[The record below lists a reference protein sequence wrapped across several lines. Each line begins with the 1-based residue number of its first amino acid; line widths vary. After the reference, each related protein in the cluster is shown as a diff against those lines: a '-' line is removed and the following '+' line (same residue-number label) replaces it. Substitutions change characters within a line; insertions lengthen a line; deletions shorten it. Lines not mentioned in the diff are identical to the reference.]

1 MSRFHVTPLLFAVAL
16 LSLTS
21 LAQAREPVVLELAYI
36 HNGKT
41 VSQDIRGDVGRF
53 PLKDTKA
60 AHFQWLLRPGDSIK
74 GAVRPADKFIELAH
88 AADGNSQTLC
98 VVEVR
103 YFPDGQ
109 RWKPAFRID
118 DTPLMVHDPATG
130 QWRPVG
136 YVDGNPALIQ
146 LIGPSLPNAEGYYSE
161 LRFGLTTGPVAIH
174 AYTVR

>member
-1 MSRFHVTPLLFAVAL
+1 MIRFHVKPLLLAGAL
-16 LSLTS
+16 LCLAPV
-21 LAQAREPVVLELAYI
+21 AQAKEPVVLVLAYI
-36 HNGKT
+36 QNDKT
-41 VSQDIRGDVGRF
+41 VSQDIRGDVGSF
-53 PLKDTKA
+53 PLKQTKTA
-60 AHFQWLLRPGDSIK
+60 QHQWLLRPGESIK
-74 GAVRPADKFIELAH
+74 STSRPADKFIELAH
-88 AADGNSQTLC
+88 DADGNSQTLC

-118 DTPLMVHDPATG
+118 ETPLMARDPATG

-136 YVDGNPALIQ
+136 YVNGNPALLQ

>member
-1 MSRFHVTPLLFAVAL
+1 MIRFHVNPLLLAGAL
-16 LSLTS
+16 LCLAPV
-21 LAQAREPVVLELAYI
+21 AQAKEPVVLVLSYI
-36 HNGKT
+36 QNDKT

-53 PLKDTKA
+53 PLEKTKTA
-60 AHFQWLLRPGDSIK
+60 QFQWLLRPGDSVK
-74 GAVRPADKFIELAH
+74 SAVRPDDKFIELAH
-88 AADGNSQTLC
+88 AADGNSLTLC

-118 DTPLMVHDPATG
+118 ETPLVARDPATG

-146 LIGPSLPNAEGYYSE
+146 LIGPSLPNAEGYYAE

-174 AYTVR
+174 SYTVR

>member
-1 MSRFHVTPLLFAVAL
+1 MSRFHVTPLLLVVAL
-16 LSLTS
+16 LAVAP
-21 LAQAREPVVLELAYI
+21 LAQAKEPVVLVLAYTQ
-36 HNGKT
+36 NDKT

-53 PLKDTKA
+53 PLKETKA
-60 AHFQWLLRPGDSIK
+60 AQFQWLLRPGERVK
-74 GAVRPADKFIELAH
+74 AAVRPADKFIELAH

-103 YFPDGQ
+103 YFPDGP

-118 DTPLMVHDPATG
+118 ETPLVARDPATG

-136 YVDGNPALIQ
+136 YVDGNPALLQ